1 MLLGWQTS
9 GCEVCVADWLLPGS
23 YWYFSDEEKKS
34 QLLKNCSDLVLLKI
48 FEILFLHS
56 NGQTSD

>member
-1 MLLGWQTS
+1 MVLGWQTS
-9 GCEVCVADWLLPGS
+9 ARECSVAGWMLPGS

-48 FEILFLHS
+48 FERLFIS
-56 NGQTSD
+56 SE